1 VIKNVLLCFQLRC
14 RLRYH
19 TWPLV
24 AHVMN
29 KTSPLL
35 NNPAVNVFK
44 ELQTKIYLGVHI
56 GVYQGYYN
64 VKRTLDP
71 TWLG

>member
-1 VIKNVLLCFQLRC
+1 
-14 RLRYH
+14 
-19 TWPLV
+19 
-24 AHVMN
+24 MN
-29 KTSPLL
+29 KKSPLL

-44 ELQTKIYLGVHI
+44 ELQIKIYLGVHI
-56 GVYQGYYN
+56 GVYQAYYN